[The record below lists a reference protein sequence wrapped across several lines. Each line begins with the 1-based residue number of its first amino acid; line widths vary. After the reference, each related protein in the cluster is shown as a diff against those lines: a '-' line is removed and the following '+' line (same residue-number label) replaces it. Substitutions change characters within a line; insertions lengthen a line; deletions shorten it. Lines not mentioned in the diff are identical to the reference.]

1 MYNLS
6 IMTKSTNELIAGF
19 TFLTLRIWSTV
30 TTQGK
35 RPKQCWTCWD
45 AVQIVI
51 HRNEGF
57 CFFTQIYTEPYVLVK
72 IGI

>member
-19 TFLTLRIWSTV
+19 LFLTIRIWSTV
-30 TTQGK
+30 ATEGK
-35 RPKQCWTCWD
+35 KPKQCWTCWD

-51 HRNEGF
+51 HKNKGF
-57 CFFTQIYTEPYVLVK
+57 LSFFFFFLLRYIKSHAY
-72 IGI
+72 

>member
-6 IMTKSTNELIAGF
+6 IMTKPTKELIAGF
-19 TFLTLRIWSTV
+19 VSLTLRIWITV
-30 TTQGK
+30 ATEGK

-51 HRNEGF
+51 HRNKGVF
-57 CFFTQIYTEPYVLVK
+57 FFTQI
-72 IGI
+72 